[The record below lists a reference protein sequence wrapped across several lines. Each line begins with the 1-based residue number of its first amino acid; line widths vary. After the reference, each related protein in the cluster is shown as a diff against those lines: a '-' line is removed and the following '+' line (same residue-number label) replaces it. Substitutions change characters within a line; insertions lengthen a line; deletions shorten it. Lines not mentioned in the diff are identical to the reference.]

1 MRELSVGSLLG
12 RSIRGQ
18 DGFWV
23 NRLGR
28 RLAVEFSLRIGA
40 SPRDAPMPGYKRF
53 GLSSMSKALPNTNDF
68 IVATSTKANADTSV
82 AATEVVVAL
91 TTDSLWARL
100 SKRISRRVAVSAVV
114 VGTFAIIVLG
124 YVLIGNDTTPM
135 APPELTVAERF
146 DEQFTELQKSGETV
160 ARLDAFTIDDSMLR
174 QLASLDRLMT
184 IQVKASD
191 VSLETIA
198 AIAKMPKLEQLHVR
212 GAAINDDM
220 LAALT
225 SSPSIWL
232 LNFPNAEVSP
242 AGIESLA
249 KMPALRNLRLGI
261 KDGNNRH
268 GRAVATL
275 SRLRTVHLIRVAIT
289 DEGLQ
294 ALAKMPQLESLYL
307 DDSSITDA
315 GWTWLFE
322 ENPQLHVHINQKHH
336 DRDPQKH

>member
-1 MRELSVGSLLG
+1 
-12 RSIRGQ
+12 
-18 DGFWV
+18 
-23 NRLGR
+23 
-28 RLAVEFSLRIGA
+28 
-40 SPRDAPMPGYKRF
+40 MPGYKRF
-53 GLSSMSKALPNTNDF
+53 GLSSMSKALPPNTNDF
-68 IVATSTKANADTSV
+68 IVATNTKANAGSSV
-82 AATEVVVAL
+82 PATEEIVAL
-91 TTDSLWARL
+91 TKDSLRSKL
-100 SKRISRRVAVSAVV
+100 TKRISRRVAISAVV
-114 VGTFAIIVLG
+114 VGTFAIMGLVYLLMGI
-124 YVLIGNDTTPM
+124 DTTPT
-135 APPELTVAERF
+135 APPEPSVEERF
-146 DEQFTELQKSGETV
+146 KEQFTELQKSEVTV
-160 ARLDAFTIDDSMLR
+160 ARLDAFTIDDSMLK
-174 QLASLDRLMT
+174 QLASLDQLMT

-225 SSPSIWL
+225 SSPTIWL

-242 AGIESLA
+242 AGLECLA